1 MIPRRVLALS
11 LVLLAAPVPQ
21 ALGAP
26 KLVSLSPLGGQR
38 GTSVEVEVRGS
49 GLAGAYAVWLGAG
62 TTQGPPKVQPDLP
75 CTWCP
80 GGLSAQVRAVPDAG
94 RVKVRLVIAADARVG
109 LHSLALVTP
118 GGLSGSLAFWVGP
131 HAVVVET
138 GAPHNSAATAQSVQL
153 PVAVHG
159 RLTAS
164 GQLDYYA
171 FDVPRAQ
178 TVAFE
183 VVAAHGTGFDPQLAL
198 YESGGSFLDPQRSKR
213 LVFRE
218 EITQGSMPANRRLTY
233 HFTKPGRYVVNVGQ
247 LFAQGGDF
255 TYLLRI
261 AAADQATEPGS
272 ALVWGRQRLQEIRAR
287 TVGAPTLEIES
298 ATRAAG
304 SFKMPA
310 VLEGTIGHAGDQD
323 HYRFRARAD
332 DKIAFE
338 IHTPRAAAPHFNPRL
353 DVLDAK
359 GAVVLSNLQVH
370 DGKIV
375 DNTFKM
381 IQVASRL
388 AGRLEHD
395 GEYTLRV
402 RDLTSLQ
409 GSPDHVYWIL
419 ARPQVPHVGAVHIQ
433 PDAPV
438 HLAPGGR
445 QRLTVKTALQ
455 EGFTGSVALSVDG
468 LPPGVRAFVSAS
480 GLNIELVAEPS
491 APLTRLPHVL
501 RLRGLAQAGDNSGSA
516 FLVSEIPLMVLKK

>member
-1 MIPRRVLALS
+1 VL
-11 LVLLAAPVPQ
+11 Q
-21 ALGAP
+21 AQGAP

-38 GTSVEVEVRGS
+38 GTAVEVEVRGS

-62 TTQGPPKVQPDLP
+62 TTAEAPKADAPR
-75 CTWCP
+75 TRSP
-80 GGLSAQVRAVPDAG
+80 GSLSAHVRAVPGGGHA
-94 RVKVRLVIAADARVG
+94 KIQLVLAPDARVG
-109 LHSLALVTP
+109 LHTLALVTP
-118 GGLSGSLAFWVGP
+118 GGLSGSLNFWVGP
-131 HAVVVET
+131 HAVVVGT
-138 GAPHNSAATAQSVQL
+138 GAPHNSATTAQPVQL

-183 VVAAHGTGFDPQLAL
+183 VVAAQGAGFDPQLAL

-255 TYLLRI
+255 AYLLRI
-261 AAADQATEPGS
+261 APADQATEQGS
-272 ALVWGRQRLQEIRAR
+272 ALAWGRRRLQEIRAR
-287 TVGAPTLEIES
+287 AALALALEVES
-298 ATRAAG
+298 VTPDR

-310 VLEGTIGHAGDQD
+310 VLEGTIGHAGEQD
-323 HYRFRARAD
+323 HFRFRARAG
-332 DKIAFE
+332 DKVAFE
-338 IHTPRAAAPHFNPRL
+338 IHTPHAAAPHFNPRL

-375 DNTFKM
+375 DNTVKM
-381 IQVASRL
+381 IQVASQL
-388 AGRLEHD
+388 AGRLERD

-419 ARPQVPHVGAVHIQ
+419 ARPQVAHVGAVRVQ
-433 PDAPV
+433 PDGPV

-445 QRLTVKTALQ
+445 QRLTVKAVLQ

-468 LPPGVRAFVSAS
+468 LPQGVRAFVSAS
-480 GLNIELVAEPS
+480 GPTIELRAEPS
-491 APLTRLPHVL
+491 APLTRLPQVF
-501 RLRGLAQAGDNSGSA
+501 RVWGLPQAGDNSGAA